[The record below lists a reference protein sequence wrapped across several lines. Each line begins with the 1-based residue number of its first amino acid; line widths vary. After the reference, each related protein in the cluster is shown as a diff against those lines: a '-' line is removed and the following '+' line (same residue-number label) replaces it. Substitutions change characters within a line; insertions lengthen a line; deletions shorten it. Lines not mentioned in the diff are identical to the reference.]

1 MRSSFIPFDRT
12 VIMRRRI
19 LHALCLAVISGG
31 ALTLSK
37 PAQAAAF
44 GGCTEEQWQ
53 AAADAAN
60 EYCQGATFSPSCSG
74 SVVVVTI
81 ISCPKGGG

>member
-1 MRSSFIPFDRT
+1 MQSPFIFRERM

-19 LHALCLAVISGG
+19 LHALCLAVIAGG
-31 ALTLSK
+31 ALMLSR
-37 PAQAAAF
+37 PARAAAF
-44 GGCTEEQWQ
+44 GGCTEEQWE
-53 AAADAAN
+53 AAANAAN